1 MAASGIDQVTVGV
14 VGGGTMGAGIV
25 QVALTGGHPVVL
37 HDSQAGAAEKAR
49 AGIFGRIDRLAE
61 KGTLT
66 AEAAAGAKARLAI
79 ADDLAGMAACGVVVE
94 AVVEDIAV
102 KHAVFTALERH
113 CAPDA
118 ILASNTSS
126 IPIARIAQAL
136 THRRRVA
143 GMHFFNPV
151 PVMRLVEIISGP
163 DTDPVVADAL
173 AALGKRFGRVPVM
186 VKDAPGFLVNLG
198 GRAFGSEGLAIVHE
212 GVATPEQVDQ
222 VMRDCCHFRMGPF
235 ELMDLTG
242 IDVNHPVS
250 EIIWQGYYCDPR
262 LRTTPYH
269 RSLREA
275 GRLGRKSGQGHFAY
289 QDGNRVPG
297 PAPAPAASAP
307 AARVVLLD
315 VSTVAAE
322 LLAGAET
329 IAHDDGQSPLV
340 ATPVGEDCTALAARL
355 GVDHRRLVAMD
366 VLCDTSKRVTLMT
379 APGADPAALA
389 GVAARLAANGRAI
402 TAIKDS
408 AGFIQQRMRAMVANL
423 GCEMAQIGVAG
434 PADIDTAMQ
443 LGLNYPMGPLAMAD
457 SIGIDKVHA
466 IMIALQAATGD
477 DRYRPSQWLRRR
489 AILGLA
495 AATPA

>member
-1 MAASGIDQVTVGV
+1 MSEGTVVGV
-14 VGGGTMGAGIV
+14 VGAGTMGAGIA
-25 QVALTGGHPVVL
+25 QVAATGGYAVRLYDAAPGFAL
-37 HDSQAGAAEKAR
+37 KAQAG
-49 AGIFGRIDRLAE
+49 INGRIDRLAE

-66 AEAAAGAKARLAI
+66 PEAASAAKARLSVV
-79 ADDLAGMAACGVVVE
+79 DDLSGMAPCGVVVE
-94 AVVEDIAV
+94 AVVEDLAV
-102 KHAVFTALERH
+102 KHAVFTTLEAH

-136 THRRRVA
+136 QHRGRVA

-163 DTDPVVADAL
+163 DTDPAVAERL
-173 AALGKRFGRVPVM
+173 SALGERFGRVPVK

-198 GRAFGSEGLAIVHE
+198 GRSFTTEGLAIVQE

-250 EIIWQGYYCDPR
+250 EIIWQGYYNDPR

-275 GRLGRKSGQGHFAY
+275 GRLGRKTGQGHFAY
-289 QDGNRVPG
+289 DAKGTRTPGAVPDL
-297 PAPAPAASAP
+297 PVAPAAG
-307 AARVVLLD
+307 RVVLLD
-315 VSTVAAE
+315 VSAA
-322 LLAGAET
+322 LSDLMAGADQ
-329 IAHDDGQSPLV
+329 IAHDDGESPLLV
-340 ATPVGEDCTALAARL
+340 APVGEDCTAVAVRL
-355 GVDHRRLVAMD
+355 GVDHRRVVAVD
-366 VLCDTSKRVTLMT
+366 LLCDISKRVTLMT
-379 APGADPAALA
+379 APGADPAILGA
-389 GVAARLAANGRAI
+389 VAARIAANGRAV

-408 AGFIQQRMRAMVANL
+408 AGFIQQRLRAMIANL
-423 GCEMAQIGVAG
+423 GCEMAQIGVAAPG
-434 PADIDTAMQ
+434 DIDTAMQ
-443 LGLNYPMGPLAMAD
+443 LGLNYPQGPLAMAD
-457 SIGIDKVHA
+457 QIGVDQVHA
-466 IMIALQAATGD
+466 ILQAMQAQTGD

-489 AILGLA
+489 ALLGLP

>member
-1 MAASGIDQVTVGV
+1 MAEVETVGV
-14 VGGGTMGAGIV
+14 VGAGTMGAGIA
-25 QVALTGGHPVVL
+25 QVAATGGHPVRL
-37 HDSQAGAAEKAR
+37 YDAAPGFAAKSA
-49 AGIFGRIDRLAE
+49 AAIAGRIDRLAE
-61 KGTLT
+61 KGTLSP
-66 AEAAAGAKARLAI
+66 EAAAAAKARITVVDGLA
-79 ADDLAGMAACGVVVE
+79 DMAPCGLVVE
-94 AVVEDIAV
+94 AVVEDLAV
-102 KHAVFTALERH
+102 KHQVFTTLEQH

-136 THRRRVA
+136 QRRDRVA

-163 DTDPVVADAL
+163 DTAAAVADRL
-173 AALGKRFGRVPVM
+173 SVLGERFGRVPVK

-198 GRAFGSEGLAIVHE
+198 GRSFTTEGLAIVQE

-250 EIIWQGYYCDPR
+250 EIVWQGYYCDPR

-275 GRLGRKSGQGHFAY
+275 GRLGRKTGQGHFAY
-289 QDGNRVPG
+289 DAKGVRTPGAVP
-297 PAPAPAASAP
+297 PLPAADP
-307 AARVVLLD
+307 AGRVVLLD
-315 VSTVAAE
+315 VSAA
-322 LLAGAET
+322 LADLVAGAEI
-329 IAHDDGQSPLV
+329 IAHDDGLSPLLV
-340 ATPVGEDCTALAARL
+340 APVGEDCTAVAVRL
-355 GVDHRRLVAMD
+355 GVDHRRLVAVD
-366 VLCDTSKRVTLMT
+366 LACDTSRRVTLMT
-379 APGADPAALA
+379 APGADPAILGA
-389 GVAARLAANGRAI
+389 VAARIAGNGRAV

-408 AGFIQQRMRAMVANL
+408 PGFIQQRLRAMIANL
-423 GCEMAQIGVAG
+423 GCEMAQIGIAQ

-443 LGLNYPMGPLAMAD
+443 LGLNYPQGPLAMAD
-457 SIGIDKVHA
+457 AMGVAAVHA
-466 IMIALQAATGD
+466 ILRQLQDATGD

-489 AILGLA
+489 ALLGLP

>member
-1 MAASGIDQVTVGV
+1 MSEGTVVGV
-14 VGGGTMGAGIV
+14 VGAGTMGAGIA
-25 QVALTGGHPVVL
+25 QVAATGGCVVRL
-37 HDSQAGAAEKAR
+37 YDAAPGFALKAQAG
-49 AGIFGRIDRLAE
+49 INGRIDRLAE

-66 AEAAAGAKARLAI
+66 PEAAAAAKARLSVV
-79 ADDLAGMAACGVVVE
+79 DDLSGMAPCGVVVE
-94 AVVEDIAV
+94 AVVEDLAV
-102 KHAVFTALERH
+102 KHTVFTTLEAH

-136 THRRRVA
+136 QHRGRVA

-163 DTDPVVADAL
+163 DTDPAVAERL
-173 AALGKRFGRVPVM
+173 SALGERFGRVPVK

-198 GRAFGSEGLAIVHE
+198 GRSFTTEGLAIVQE

-250 EIIWQGYYCDPR
+250 EIIWQGYYNDPR

-275 GRLGRKSGQGHFAY
+275 GRLGRKTGQGHFAY
-289 QDGNRVPG
+289 DAKGTRTPGAVPDL
-297 PAPAPAASAP
+297 PVAPAAG
-307 AARVVLLD
+307 RVVLLD
-315 VSTVAAE
+315 VSAA
-322 LLAGAET
+322 LSDLMAGADQ
-329 IAHDDGQSPLV
+329 IAHDDGESPLLV
-340 ATPVGEDCTALAARL
+340 APVGEDCTAVAVRL
-355 GVDHRRLVAMD
+355 GVDHRRLVAVD
-366 VLCDTSKRVTLMT
+366 LLCDISKRVTLMT
-379 APGADPAALA
+379 APGADPAILGA
-389 GVAARLAANGRAI
+389 VAARIVANGRAV

-408 AGFIQQRMRAMVANL
+408 AGFIQQRLRAMIANL
-423 GCEMAQIGVAG
+423 GCEMAQIGVAAPG
-434 PADIDTAMQ
+434 DIDTAMQ
-443 LGLNYPMGPLAMAD
+443 LGLNYPQGPLAMAD
-457 SIGIDKVHA
+457 QIGVDQVHA
-466 IMIALQAATGD
+466 ILQAMQAETGD

-489 AILGLA
+489 ALLGLP